1 MSFVVSRTSQFEVI
15 KYFEISFTVKTVL
28 AFMHRTVLSFMHRTV
43 LAFMHRTELAFMH
56 RTDREAKKYL

>member
-28 AFMHRTVLSFMHRTV
+28 AFMHRT
-43 LAFMHRTELAFMH
+43 ELAFMH